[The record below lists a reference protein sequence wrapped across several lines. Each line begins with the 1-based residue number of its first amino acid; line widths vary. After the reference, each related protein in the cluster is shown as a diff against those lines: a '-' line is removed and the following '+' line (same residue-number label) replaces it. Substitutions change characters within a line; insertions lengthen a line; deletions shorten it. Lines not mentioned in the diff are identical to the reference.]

1 MADIKVSWLAF
12 DVGSEPADV
21 RVSWLALDTAAE
33 PVDVKVSWIAFDTA
47 ATPVDVKVSW
57 VAFDT
62 AAAVEDTRR
71 PKSTNTLKLQRIK
84 EGRATALS
92 AKALTHAHPA
102 QGKGE
107 SPTPVTLI
115 SPGQGRCV
123 SARAGTVSQPL
134 RARGSASASA
144 AGRLSHTRG
153 QVASTGAGARVTC
166 HAAHARGIAHCDTA
180 QGAARVSLRSFVSF
194 SNYGQV
200 TARGATN
207 LSVAELV
214 AVTRVIIDRRR

>member
-1 MADIKVSWLAF
+1 MADIKVSWLGF
-12 DVGSEPADV
+12 
-21 RVSWLALDTAAE
+21 DTAAT
-33 PVDVKVSWIAFDTA
+33 PVDVKVSWVAFDTA

-107 SPTPVTLI
+107 SPALI
-115 SPGQGRCV
+115 PLSLPGQARCV
-123 SARAGTVSQPL
+123 STRAGTVSQPL
-134 RARGSASASA
+134 RARGC
-144 AGRLSHTRG
+144 AGTSIVGRRSRSSG
-153 QVASTGAGARVTC
+153 QVAGAAAGSRVTC
-166 HAAHARGIAHCDTA
+166 HTAHARGIAHSDTA
-180 QGAARVSLRSFVSF
+180 RGAARVSLRPFVSF
-194 SNYGQV
+194 SSH
-200 TARGATN
+200 AEAGASGAHN